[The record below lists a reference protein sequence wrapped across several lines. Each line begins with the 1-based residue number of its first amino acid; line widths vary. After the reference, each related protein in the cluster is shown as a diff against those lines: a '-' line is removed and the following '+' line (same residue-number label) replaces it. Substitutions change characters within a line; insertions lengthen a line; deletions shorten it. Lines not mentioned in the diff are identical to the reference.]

1 MYFNLLVS
9 LVLQVTNY
17 AIAFKICAITAG
29 IKKYKSIFKKKKK
42 NHDVIV
48 LLAKSI

>member
-1 MYFNLLVS
+1 MYFNLLVW
-9 LVLQVTNY
+9 LVLRVTSF

-29 IKKYKSIFKKKKK
+29 IKKHKSIFKKKKK

-48 LLAKSI
+48 LLEKSI